1 MFKAIGFLIVLW
13 GLSQFFNSSF
23 VALDN
28 AASASFKALEAAALV
43 SQKQLQEQL

>member
-13 GLSQFFNSSF
+13 GLSQFFSSSF